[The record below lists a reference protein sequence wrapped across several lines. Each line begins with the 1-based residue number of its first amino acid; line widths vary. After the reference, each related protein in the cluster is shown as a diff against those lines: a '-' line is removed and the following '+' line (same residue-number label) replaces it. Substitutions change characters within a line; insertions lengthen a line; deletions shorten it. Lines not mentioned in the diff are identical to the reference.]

1 MSIKQI
7 RLFLHQYKYLL
18 WLLVLLCLFFGITF
32 FVMRYTYA
40 NALAQLERD
49 SHFKLNLYKKV
60 LLSEIKRH
68 AYLPL
73 TLAKDKQI
81 RRFLQTPNNPI
92 KRQALN
98 QYLQSLSE
106 GTDALNI
113 YLLDKSGTT
122 IATSN
127 WHDAFSFLG
136 KNYRYRPYFQNALKG
151 QADVFF
157 AIGAT
162 TRTPGLFLSQPVY
175 IKHQVQ
181 GVVAIKVSMQP
192 LTALWAK
199 QGSEKVFITDSQGII
214 FSSNESNWI
223 FRALAPLTAQQQK
236 RIKDSRKY
244 LNTQINTL
252 NMQAVSRL
260 YPQLVKI
267 NLPYVQQ
274 YTYLKQ
280 SQNLSNMHW
289 KLHILSNTQSAYQA
303 VINTF
308 FISLLLFLFFL
319 LLVYGFNKRR
329 KVAIKLRQAHE
340 QLERRVA
347 ERTHE
352 LAQLSLEL
360 SRNNQQ
366 LKQTN
371 DTLLQT
377 QDELIQASKLSALGQ
392 LSASITH
399 ELNQPLAAIR
409 TFANN
414 SEKLLARNRPKLVA
428 ENLQHI
434 FALTERMGNIINHFK
449 TFARKTD
456 ASRQPVLITE
466 CIKQSLKLLAHLIQK
481 EQIQVSLK
489 YPSQELW
496 VLGDAVR
503 FEQVFVNILSNA
515 IQALNAQTDKQIHIH
530 LRQQN
535 EQVSICIQDNG
546 SGIDEGNLTAIFEP
560 FFTTKEAGKGM
571 GLGLSIVYRIVQ
583 EYAGHIVAYNNQGAE
598 IRLTFPIINPLNAT
612 KMDSP

>member
-1 MSIKQI
+1 MGVNKLA
-7 RLFLHQYKYLL
+7 RLSQHRTAFFIILAVLGFALL
-18 WLLVLLCLFFGITF
+18 LIQSV
-32 FVMRYTYA
+32 RYAYTE
-40 NALAQLERD
+40 ALATLEQD

-60 LLSEIKRH
+60 LLSELKRH

-113 YLLDKSGTT
+113 YLLDKNGTT

-127 WHDAFSFLG
+127 WHDTFSFLG

-192 LTALWAK
+192 LEALWAK
-199 QGSEKVFITDSQGII
+199 QGNEKVFLTDAHGII

-223 FRALAPLTAQQQK
+223 FHSLAPLTDAQKQ
-236 RIKDSRKY
+236 RIGASRKY
-244 LNTQINTL
+244 LNTLISPLNIKPVKPQTTNLVHIN
-252 NMQAVSRL
+252 Q
-260 YPQLVKI
+260 
-267 NLPYVQQ
+267 PYVLEQ
-274 YTYLKQ
+274 TYLQQ
-280 SQNLSNMHW
+280 SQPLANRHW
-289 KLHILSNTQSAYQA
+289 QLHILTDTQKAKQA
-303 VINTF
+303 AINAF
-308 FISLLLFLFFL
+308 FIGFL
-319 LLVYGFNKRR
+319 LLILCLLILYGLNKRR
-329 KVAIKLRQAHE
+329 RIAKRLRQAHE
-340 QLERRVA
+340 QLEQRVT

-360 SRNNQQ
+360 NRNNQQ
-366 LKQTN
+366 LKQAN
-371 DTLLQT
+371 DALLQT
-377 QDELIQASKLSALGQ
+377 QNELIQASKLSALGQ

-414 SEKLLARNRPKLVA
+414 SEKLLARNQPKLVA

-456 ASRQPVLITE
+456 ASRHPVLITE
-466 CIKQSLKLLAHLIQK
+466 CIKQSLNLLAHLIQEK
-481 EQIQVSLK
+481 QIQVSLSGATQK
-489 YPSQELW
+489 LW

-515 IQALNAQTDKQIHIH
+515 IHALGKQTDKQIKI
-530 LRQQN
+530 RCMQQN
-535 EQVSICIQDNG
+535 NRVIVQVKDNG
-546 SGIDEGNLTAIFEP
+546 AGIDESILDSIFDP
-560 FFTTKEAGKGM
+560 FFSTKEVGEGM
-571 GLGLSIVYRIVQ
+571 GLGLAIASRIIQ
-583 EYAGHIVAYNNQGAE
+583 EYGGHISAHNHEGAE
-598 IRLTFPIINPLNAT
+598 IRIDLPKLKNPLVT
-612 KMDSP
+612 SR